1 MNKRYIIPLLLAFMA
16 HFTVMAVPYC
26 DIRKFSITDGLAAN
40 TISDIKQSPDKLM
53 WFATWNGLSYYDGYS
68 FHTFRD
74 EADDVDV
81 LSTNRII
88 SIYPT
93 LRNNIWCVTADSKLY
108 LYNTHLC
115 KFVNRG
121 KEINE
126 QFGIDLRVDKI
137 YPQKTGNTWITAKS
151 ANYLIRNYMLPDQ
164 SFGSEIIKVG
174 QHGLRSGNVWYV
186 WADKKRREWIL
197 TDKGTTIY
205 NHKFNTHLPFKWIRE
220 VGENIFLATP
230 NGKLAVYDE
239 KEHLVMIPMP
249 AGVTRINQLKN
260 TGYQLLIATNIGLV
274 VYNPRTFK
282 TEVINVQSPGQ
293 PMAEVKNIYT
303 DAYGMVWVFT
313 DGMGVTMVNPRTGQ
327 KAWLYAD
334 QPDPAER
341 TTSENFF
348 ITQDENK
355 TLWVVPNG
363 GTFSYF
369 DRKAGKLV
377 PYLLHSNSSGN
388 FRVPNIKKFCLS
400 DQGILWISG
409 MHDLTQVAFKN
420 HRYHLTQLDEG
431 EAQAFAICNTPE
443 GYHWTGYY
451 NGMIKITNSRF
462 EKVGYLA
469 PSGQVVPQQ
478 VAFCPSA
485 IFSIFYDTEG
495 KIWIGTREHGIFIRT
510 KEGMTQYVHNPADKY
525 SLPHNKVYDIVAD
538 RHGRIWVGTYGGGL
552 SLVQMST
559 TGKLNFIS
567 RQNILPWPKKEFNKV
582 RRIFC
587 TPTGEILAG
596 TTDGMITFSDNVSNP
611 AKIKFYTT
619 THVDGDTTRLAASDV
634 NFIMQHSNGKTY
646 VSQMGG
652 VLQNVISKNL
662 LQDSLQFLYNKKIS
676 SDEGTV
682 QSMVEDNAG
691 NIWVVRESSIDKYNL
706 KTKNLVVFGPN
717 DFDFNMSFTEAR
729 PAHDPATDDITVGTP
744 TGSLTFNPAKMQKSP
759 YQARIIFTSLHYMGE
774 DGTEPIL
781 HKDKV
786 VIPANKRNLTIS
798 FAALDFSRKYN
809 QKYRYRL
816 DGFTPEGQWIELG
829 KSNYIGFNRI
839 SSGNYVLKVMGTNSH
854 GIWSKYVAE
863 LPIEVRPTFWE
874 SIWGKILMVILLMCV
889 VGSIFY
895 IYNRNQHEKMSHEM
909 SLMKN
914 DFFSDASHKLRT
926 PLTLIGGPLKEVLD
940 TEHGI
945 TRKGREMLTIALKNS
960 YEMLDML
967 NKILR
972 YDNSTLT
979 NYEGMPKNPEGTLV
993 NTGGI
998 DKMDSTENEE
1008 DEIPG
1013 QISDENVA
1021 RYLAEAEKAEKEL
1034 EENMTEEEKVARE
1047 EQRKEHTVLVVE
1059 DNKDLRKYLYTILS
1073 EHYNVLLA
1081 ENGKAGLLM
1090 TRTEMPDFIITDVT
1104 MPVMDGITMVQEIKA
1119 DHDLSQIP
1127 IIILSAKASVQDR
1140 LKGFEMGVDAY
1151 MTKPFSTEYLLG
1163 RISAVLKQRHNLQKE
1178 MIQKLEHTGNLI
1190 GKAMS
1195 GDISSGINGSKNK
1208 GLNNGLN
1215 NALNNGL
1222 NDALNNGLNNA
1233 LNNGL
1238 NNALNDGQNGGLIA
1252 SSANEPEKTL
1262 SQITREITEK
1272 EREKEEKARLKREQ
1286 SDFAFMASQINDAT
1300 TARILKYVTEH
1311 IDTPDLKIDDIAD
1324 AMGMSR
1330 SVLYTKIKQQLG
1342 MTPIDFVRH
1351 VRIMRACELLKDT
1364 DESLSSVAF
1373 AVGFSDPK
1381 YFSKVFK
1388 RETGIVPTEYR
1399 ERTR

>member
-108 LYNTHLC
+108 LYDTHLC

-137 YPQKTGNTWITAKS
+137 YPLKTGNIWITAKS

-164 SFGSEIIKVG
+164 SFESEIIKVG

-205 NHKFNTHLPFKWIRE
+205 NHKFNTPIPFKWIRE
-220 VGENIFLATP
+220 VGDAIFLATP

-409 MHDLTQVAFKN
+409 MHDLTQVAFKK
-420 HRYHLTQLDEG
+420 HLYHLTQLDDG
-431 EAQAFAICNTPE
+431 EAQVFAICNTPE

-451 NGMIKITNSRF
+451 NGVIKITNSRF

-485 IFSIFYDTEG
+485 IFTIFYDTQG
-495 KIWIGTREHGIFIRT
+495 KIWIGTREHGLFIRT
-510 KEGMTQYVHNPADKY
+510 PEGMTQYMHNPADKY
-525 SLPHNKVYDIVAD
+525 SLPFNKVYDIVAD
-538 RHGRIWVGTYGGGL
+538 RHGRIWIGTYGGGL
-552 SLVQMST
+552 SLAQMST

-619 THVDGDTTRLAASDV
+619 TYVDGDTTRLAASDV

-652 VLQNVISKNL
+652 VLQNVTSKNL
-662 LQDSLQFLYNKKIS
+662 LQDSLQFSYNKKIS
-676 SDEGTV
+676 PKEGTV

-744 TGSLTFNPAKMQKSP
+744 TGSLTFNPAKMKKSP

-781 HKDKV
+781 HKEKV

-809 QKYRYRL
+809 QEYRYRL

-874 SIWGKILMVILLMCV
+874 SIWGKMMMVFLLMCV

-895 IYNRNQHEKMSHEM
+895 IYNRNQHEKISHEM

-1021 RYLAEAEKAEKEL
+1021 RFLAEAEKAEKEL

-1047 EQRKEHTVLVVE
+1047 EQRKEYTVLVVE

-1073 EHYNVLLA
+1073 EYYNVLLA

-1104 MPVMDGITMVQEIKA
+1104 MPVMDGITMVQEIKQ
-1119 DHDLSQIP
+1119 DHELSQIP

-1190 GKAMS
+1190 GQAMS
-1195 GDISSGINGSKNK
+1195 NGVSSGKNGGKN
-1208 GLNNGLN
+1208 GGMNNAQNNGLN
-1215 NALNNGL
+1215 IGSNIGL
-1222 NDALNNGLNNA
+1222 NK
-1233 LNNGL
+1233 
-1238 NNALNDGQNGGLIA
+1238 GQTDDQNSGMIA

-1272 EREKEEKARLKREQ
+1272 EREKEEIAKQKREQ

-1311 IDTPDLKIDDIAD
+1311 IDTPDLKIDNIAD

-1330 SVLYTKIKQQLG
+1330 SVLYIKIKQQLG

>member
-1233 LNNGL
+1233 LN
-1238 NNALNDGQNGGLIA
+1238 DGQNGGLIA

>member
-1 MNKRYIIPLLLAFMA
+1 MNKRYIIPLLLALMVNMMTMA
-16 HFTVMAVPYC
+16 MPYC
-26 DIRKFSITDGLAAN
+26 DVRKFSITDGLAAN
-40 TISDIKQSPDKLM
+40 TISDIKQSPDNLM

-74 EADDVDV
+74 DADDVDQ

-93 LRNNIWCVTADSKLY
+93 QRNNIWCVTSDDKLY
-108 LYNTHLC
+108 LYNTHEC
-115 KFVNRG
+115 RFVNRG

-126 QFGIDLRVDKI
+126 KFGIDLRVDKI
-137 YPQKTGNTWITAKS
+137 YSLKSGNAWITAKS
-151 ANYLIRNYMLPDQ
+151 GNYIIRNYKLPDQ
-164 SFGSEIIKVG
+164 SFDAEIIKVG
-174 QHGLRSGNVWYV
+174 QHGLRSGRVWYV
-186 WADKKRREWIL
+186 WGDKKRREWIL

-205 NHKFNTHLPFKWIRE
+205 NHHFSTPLPFKWIRE
-220 VGENIFLATP
+220 VGDAIFLATP

-274 VYNPRTFK
+274 IYNPRTFK
-282 TEVINVQSPGQ
+282 TEVINVQSPSQ

-327 KAWLYAD
+327 KAWLFAD
-334 QPDPAER
+334 QPDPGDR
-341 TTSENFF
+341 TTSEKFL

-377 PYLLHSNSSGN
+377 PYLLRSNSSGN
-388 FRVPNIKKFCLS
+388 FRVPNIRKFCLS

-409 MHDLTQVAFKN
+409 MHDLTQVAFKK
-420 HRYHLTQLDEG
+420 HLYHLTQLDEG
-431 EAQAFAICNTPE
+431 EAQVFAICNTPE

-451 NGMIKITNSRF
+451 NGVIKITNSRF

-485 IFSIFYDTEG
+485 IFSIFYDTQG
-495 KIWIGTREHGIFIRT
+495 KMWIGTREHGLFIRT
-510 KEGMTQYVHNPADKY
+510 PERMTQYMHNPADKY

-552 SLVQMST
+552 SLAQMST

-567 RQNILPWPKKEFNKV
+567 RQNILPWPKKEFSKV

-596 TTDGMITFSDNVSNP
+596 TTDGLITFSDNVSNP

-619 THVDGDTTRLAASDV
+619 TYVDGDTTRLAASDV

-646 VSQMGG
+646 VSQLGG
-652 VLQNVISKNL
+652 VLQNVTSRNL
-662 LQDSLQFLYNKKIS
+662 LQDSLQFSYNKKIS
-676 SDEGTV
+676 YEEGTV

-691 NIWVVRESSIDKYNL
+691 NIWVIRESSIDKYNL
-706 KTKNLVVFGPN
+706 KTKNIEVFGPN

-759 YQARIIFTSLHYMGE
+759 YQARIIFTTLHYMGE

-798 FAALDFSRKYN
+798 FAALDFSRKYRM
-809 QKYRYRL
+809 KYRYRL
-816 DGFTPEGQWIELG
+816 DGFTPEGKWIELG
-829 KSNYIGFNRI
+829 TSNYIGFNRI
-839 SSGNYVLKVMGTNSH
+839 SHGSYVLKVMATNSH
-854 GIWSKYVAE
+854 GVWSKYVAE
-863 LPIEVRPTFWE
+863 LPIEVNPTFWE
-874 SIWGKILMVILLMCV
+874 SIWGKIVIMLLLMCI

-895 IYNRNQHEKMSHEM
+895 IYNQNQREKMSHEM

-972 YDNSTLT
+972 YDNSTLMGRDGSLT
-979 NYEGMPKNPEGTLV
+979 SPD
-993 NTGGI
+993 GI
-998 DKMDSTENEE
+998 GNLDSTGKDE

-1013 QISDENVA
+1013 QINDENVA

-1034 EENMTEEEKVARE
+1034 EKNMTEEEKEARE

-1104 MPVMDGITMVQEIKA
+1104 MPVMDGITMVSEIKQ

-1163 RISAVLKQRHNLQKE
+1163 RISAVLKQRRNLQKDL
-1178 MIQKLEHTGNLI
+1178 IQKLEHTGNLI
-1190 GKAMS
+1190 GQAMS
-1195 GDISSGINGSKNK
+1195 NGLSSGKNGGKN
-1208 GLNNGLN
+1208 GGMN
-1215 NALNNGL
+1215 NALNNGF
-1222 NDALNNGLNNA
+1222 NNGMSNA
-1233 LNNGL
+1233 QNNG
-1238 NNALNDGQNGGLIA
+1238 LNDGQNGGMNA

-1272 EREKEEKARLKREQ
+1272 EREKEEIAKQKREQ

-1300 TARILKYVTEH
+1300 TARILKYVTDN
-1311 IDTPDLKIDDIAD
+1311 IDTPDLKIDNIAD

-1351 VRIMRACELLKDT
+1351 VRIMRACELLKNT
-1364 DESLSSVAF
+1364 DESLTSVAY
-1373 AVGFSDPK
+1373 AVGFSDAK

>member
-1 MNKRYIIPLLLAFMA
+1 MNKRYIIPLLLALMVNMM
-16 HFTVMAVPYC
+16 TMAVPYC
-26 DIRKFSITDGLAAN
+26 DVRKFSITDGLAAN
-40 TISDIKQSPDKLM
+40 TISDIKQSPDNLM

-74 EADDVDV
+74 DADDVDQ

-93 LRNNIWCVTADSKLY
+93 QINNIWCVTSDSKLY
-108 LYNTHLC
+108 LYNTHEC
-115 KFVNRG
+115 RFENKE

-126 QFGIDLRVDKI
+126 KFGIDLRVDKI
-137 YPQKTGNTWITAKS
+137 YPLKSGNNWITAKS
-151 ANYLIRNYMLPDQ
+151 GNYIIRNYKLPDQ
-164 SFGSEIIKVG
+164 SFDKEIIKVG
-174 QHGLRSGNVWYV
+174 QHGLRSGNVWHI
-186 WADKKRREWIL
+186 WADKKGREWIL
-197 TDKGTTIY
+197 TDKGTIIY
-205 NHKFNTHLPFKWIRE
+205 NHHFSTHLPFKWIRE
-220 VGENIFLATP
+220 VGDAIFLATP

-274 VYNPRTFK
+274 IYNPRTFK
-282 TEVINVQSPGQ
+282 TEVINVQSPSQ

-313 DGMGVTMVNPRTGQ
+313 DGMGITMVNPRTGQ
-327 KAWLYAD
+327 KAWLFAD
-334 QPDPAER
+334 QPDPGDR
-341 TTSENFF
+341 TTSEKFF

-377 PYLLHSNSSGN
+377 PYLLRSNSSGN
-388 FRVPNIKKFCLS
+388 FRVPNIRKFCLS

-409 MHDLTQVAFKN
+409 MHDLTQVAFKK
-420 HRYHLTQLDEG
+420 HLYHLTQLDEG
-431 EAQAFAICNTPE
+431 EAQAFAVCNTPE

-451 NGMIKITNSRF
+451 NGVIKITNSRF

-485 IFSIFYDTEG
+485 IFTIFYDTQG
-495 KIWIGTREHGIFIRT
+495 KMWIGTREHGLFIRT
-510 KEGMTQYVHNPADKY
+510 PEGMTQYMHNPADKY

-567 RQNILPWPKKEFNKV
+567 RQNILPWPKKEFSKV

-596 TTDGMITFSDNVSNP
+596 TTDGLITFSDNVSNP

-619 THVDGDTTRLAASDV
+619 TYVDGDTTRLAANDV
-634 NFIMQHSNGKTY
+634 NFIMQHSNGRTY
-646 VSQMGG
+646 VSQLGG
-652 VLQNVISKNL
+652 VLQNVTSKNL

-676 SDEGTV
+676 LEEGTV

-706 KTKNLVVFGPN
+706 KTKKMEVFGPN

-744 TGSLTFNPAKMQKSP
+744 TGSLTFNPAKMRKSS

-798 FAALDFSRKYN
+798 FAALDFSRKYRM
-809 QKYRYRL
+809 KYRYRL
-816 DGFTPEGQWIELG
+816 DGFTPDGQWIELG
-829 KSNYIGFNRI
+829 TSNYIGFNRI
-839 SSGNYVLKVMGTNSH
+839 SHGSYVLKVMGTNSH
-854 GIWSKYVAE
+854 GVWSKYVAE
-863 LPIEVRPTFWE
+863 LPIEVNPTFWE
-874 SIWGKILMVILLMCV
+874 SIWGKILIVIMLMCI

-895 IYNRNQHEKMSHEM
+895 IYNQNQHEKMSHEM

-960 YEMLDML
+960 YEMIEML

-972 YDNSTLT
+972 YDNSTLIGRDGSLT
-979 NYEGMPKNPEGTLV
+979 SPDGTMV

-998 DKMDSTENEE
+998 GNLDSTGNDE

-1013 QISDENVA
+1013 QINDENVA
-1021 RYLAEAEKAEKEL
+1021 RYLEEAEKAEKEL
-1034 EENMTEEEKVARE
+1034 EENMTEEEKEARE
-1047 EQRKEHTVLVVE
+1047 EMRKEHTVLVVE

-1104 MPVMDGITMVQEIKA
+1104 MPVMDGITMVSEIKQ

-1163 RISAVLKQRHNLQKE
+1163 RISAVLKQRRNLQKDL
-1178 MIQKLEHTGNLI
+1178 IQKLEHTGNLI
-1190 GKAMS
+1190 GQAMS
-1195 GDISSGINGSKNK
+1195 NGLSSGKNGGKN
-1208 GLNNGLN
+1208 GGM
-1215 NALNNGL
+1215 
-1222 NDALNNGLNNA
+1222 NNA

-1238 NNALNDGQNGGLIA
+1238 NNGMSNAQNNGLNVGQDGGMIA

-1272 EREKEEKARLKREQ
+1272 EREKEEIAKQKREQ

-1300 TARILKYVTEH
+1300 TARILKYVTDN
-1311 IDTPDLKIDDIAD
+1311 IDTPDLKIDNIAD

-1373 AVGFSDPK
+1373 AVGFSDAK

>member
-1 MNKRYIIPLLLAFMA
+1 MNKRYIVPLLLAFMA

-137 YPQKTGNTWITAKS
+137 YPLKTGNTWITAKS
-151 ANYLIRNYMLPDQ
+151 GNYIIRNYMLPDQ
-164 SFGSEIIKVG
+164 SFEKEIIKVG
-174 QHGLRSGNVWYV
+174 QHGLRSGNVWHI
-186 WADKKRREWIL
+186 WADMKGREWIL
-197 TDKGTTIY
+197 TDKGATIY
-205 NHKFNTHLPFKWIRE
+205 NHHFSTQLPFKWIRE

-377 PYLLHSNSSGN
+377 PYLLRSNSSGN

-409 MHDLTQVAFKN
+409 MHDLTQVAFKK
-420 HRYHLTQLDEG
+420 HLYHLTQLDDG
-431 EAQAFAICNTPE
+431 EAPAFAICNTPE

-451 NGMIKITNSRF
+451 NGVIKITNSRF

-538 RHGRIWVGTYGGGL
+538 RHGRIWIGTYGGGL
-552 SLVQMST
+552 SLAQMST

-596 TTDGMITFSDNVSNP
+596 TTDGLITFNDNVSNP

-662 LQDSLQFLYNKKIS
+662 LQDSLQFSYNKKIS

-744 TGSLTFNPAKMQKSP
+744 TGSLTFNPAKMKKSP

-781 HKDKV
+781 HKEKV

-829 KSNYIGFNRI
+829 KSNYIGFNHI

-874 SIWGKILMVILLMCV
+874 SIWGKMMMVFLLMCV

-895 IYNRNQHEKMSHEM
+895 IYNRNQHEKISHEM

-1104 MPVMDGITMVQEIKA
+1104 MPVMDGITMVREIKA

-1195 GDISSGINGSKNK
+1195 GGISSGINGSKNK

-1262 SQITREITEK
+1262 SQITQEITEK

-1364 DESLSSVAF
+1364 DEPLSSVAF

>member
-1 MNKRYIIPLLLAFMA
+1 MA

-93 LRNNIWCVTADSKLY
+93 LKNNIWCVTADSKLY
-108 LYNTHLC
+108 LYDTHLC
-115 KFVNRG
+115 KFMNRG

-126 QFGIDLRVDKI
+126 QLGIDLRVDKI
-137 YPQKTGNTWITAKS
+137 YPLKTGNTWITAKS

-164 SFGSEIIKVG
+164 SFEKEIIKVG
-174 QHGLRSGNVWYV
+174 QHGLRSGNVWHV

-205 NHKFNTHLPFKWIRE
+205 NHHFSTQLPFKWIRE
-220 VGENIFLATP
+220 VGDAIFLATP

-274 VYNPRTFK
+274 IYNPRTFK
-282 TEVINVQSPGQ
+282 TEVINVQSPSQ

-313 DGMGVTMVNPRTGQ
+313 DGMGITMVNPRTGQ
-327 KAWLYAD
+327 KAWLFAD
-334 QPDPAER
+334 QPDPADR
-341 TTSENFF
+341 TTSEKFF

-377 PYLLHSNSSGN
+377 PYLLRSNSSGN

-409 MHDLTQVAFKN
+409 MHDLTQVAFKK
-420 HRYHLTQLDEG
+420 HLYHLTQLDDG
-431 EAQAFAICNTPE
+431 EAQVFAICNTPE

-451 NGMIKITNSRF
+451 NGVIKITNSRF

-538 RHGRIWVGTYGGGL
+538 RHGRIWIGTYGGGL
-552 SLVQMST
+552 TLVQPST

-567 RQNILPWPKKEFNKV
+567 RQNILPWPKKGFDKV

-596 TTDGMITFSDNVSNP
+596 TTDGLITFSDNVSNP

-634 NFIMQHSNGKTY
+634 NFIMQHSNGRTY
-646 VSQMGG
+646 VSQLGG
-652 VLQNVISKNL
+652 VLQNVTSKNL

-744 TGSLTFNPAKMQKSP
+744 TGSLTFNPAKMKKSP

-798 FAALDFSRKYN
+798 FAALDFTRKYRM
-809 QKYRYRL
+809 KYRYRL
-816 DGFTPEGQWIELG
+816 DGFTPEGKWIELG
-829 KSNYIGFNRI
+829 TSNYIAFNRI
-839 SSGNYVLKVMGTNSH
+839 ASGNYVLKVMATNSH
-854 GIWSKYVAE
+854 GVWSKYVAE

-874 SIWGKILMVILLMCV
+874 SIWGKILMVILLMCI

-895 IYNRNQHEKMSHEM
+895 IYNRNQHEKMSHEL

-972 YDNSTLT
+972 YDNSTLI
-979 NYEGMPKNPEGTLV
+979 NRDGSQASGDTLV
-993 NTGGI
+993 NKGGVNY
-998 DKMDSTENEE
+998 MDSTENEE
-1008 DEIPG
+1008 DEVPG

-1021 RYLAEAEKAEKEL
+1021 RFLAEAEKAEKEL

-1090 TRTEMPDFIITDVT
+1090 TRTELPDFIITDVT
-1104 MPVMDGITMVQEIKA
+1104 MPVMDGITMVSEIKE

-1178 MIQKLEHTGNLI
+1178 MILKLEHTGNLI

-1195 GDISSGINGSKNK
+1195 SGISSGINGSKNK

-1233 LNNGL
+1233 LN
-1238 NNALNDGQNGGLIA
+1238 DGQNGGLIA

-1262 SQITREITEK
+1262 SQITQEITEK

-1311 IDTPDLKIDDIAD
+1311 IDTPDMKIDDIAD

-1351 VRIMRACELLKDT
+1351 VRIMRACELLKNT

>member
-1 MNKRYIIPLLLAFMA
+1 MNKRYIIPLLLALMVNMM
-16 HFTVMAVPYC
+16 TMAVPYC
-26 DIRKFSITDGLAAN
+26 DVRKFSITDGLAAN

-93 LRNNIWCVTADSKLY
+93 LKNNIWCVTADSKLY

-137 YPQKTGNTWITAKS
+137 YPLKTGNTWITAKS
-151 ANYLIRNYMLPDQ
+151 TNYLIRNYMLPDQ
-164 SFGSEIIKVG
+164 SFEKEIIKVG

-186 WADKKRREWIL
+186 WADKKGREWIL
-197 TDKGTTIY
+197 TDKGATIY
-205 NHKFNTHLPFKWIRE
+205 NHHFSTQLPFKWIRE
-220 VGENIFLATP
+220 VGNNIFLATP

-341 TTSENFF
+341 TTSEKFF

-388 FRVPNIKKFCLS
+388 FRVPNIKHFCLS

-567 RQNILPWPKKEFNKV
+567 RQNILPWPKKEFSKV

-744 TGSLTFNPAKMQKSP
+744 TGSLTFNPAKMKKSP

-781 HKDKV
+781 HKEKV

-874 SIWGKILMVILLMCV
+874 SIWGKMMMVFLLMCV

-895 IYNRNQHEKMSHEM
+895 IYNRNQHEKISHEM

-1104 MPVMDGITMVQEIKA
+1104 MPVMDGITMVREIKA

-1233 LNNGL
+1233 LNNSL

-1262 SQITREITEK
+1262 SQITQEITEK

-1373 AVGFSDPK
+1373 AVGFSDAK